1 MFNIMQPFQI
11 FIVEDDD
18 WYSEILGYHLSLNPD
33 YGVTRF
39 SSGKELLCALNK
51 KPDLITIDFSMPQ
64 YRGDKLLEKI
74 KQINPDIPVI
84 VISSQ
89 EDISVAVKLLKMGAT
104 DYIVKDNNTI
114 DLLWNAILKVRE
126 NKALKKEVEQLRS
139 ELDDKYSFNAK
150 HLFGNILKG
159 QSGAVTRLFGLME
172 KAIHTN
178 INVSITGETGT
189 GKELVARAI
198 HYNSE
203 RKKKPFVEVN
213 MAAIPHE
220 LLESELM
227 GHERGAFTGAV
238 ARKIGKFEEANG
250 GTLFLDEIAEMD
262 FSLQSKIL
270 RVLQERELTRVGGN
284 EKVKLDIRLVVA
296 THRDLH
302 EEVQNGF
309 FREDLFFRILGLP
322 IELPPLR
329 ERDNDI
335 LILAKHFADEFTK
348 GNKMQSLE
356 LTQDAKEKLMQYN
369 YPGNVR
375 ELKAMIELAC
385 VMGNEKEIKADDIV
399 YTTKR
404 RTQKLAASIDKTLKE
419 HNSEIIG
426 FYLKKYNNN
435 VPLVANKLDIGRS
448 TIYKMLQLKE
458 VAVC

>member
-1 MFNIMQPFQI
+1 MQPFQI
-11 FIVEDDD
+11 FIVEDDE
-18 WYSEILGYHLSLNPD
+18 WYGEILGYHLSLNPD
-33 YGVTRF
+33 YQVTRF
-39 SSGKELLCALNK
+39 DSGKELLCAMNK
-51 KPDLITIDFSMPQ
+51 KPDLITIDFSMPE

-74 KQINPDIPVI
+74 KEINPHIPVI

-126 NKALKKEVEQLRS
+126 NKALKKEVEQLRN
-139 ELDDKYSFNAK
+139 ELGDKYSFNAK
-150 HLFGNILKG
+150 HSFSNILKG
-159 QSGAVTRLFGLME
+159 QSKAVNRVFELMG

-198 HYNSE
+198 HYNCE

-213 MAAIPHE
+213 MAAIPRE

-227 GHERGAFTGAV
+227 GHEKGAFTGAV

-250 GTLFLDEIAEMD
+250 GTIFLDEIAEMD

-270 RVLQERELTRVGGN
+270 RVLQERELVRVGGN
-284 EKVKLDIRLVVA
+284 EKIKLDIRLIVA
-296 THRDLH
+296 THKDLH
-302 EEVQNGF
+302 EEVQRGS

-335 LILAKHFADEFTK
+335 LILAKYFVDEFAK

-356 LTQDAKEKLMQYN
+356 LTQEAKEKLMQYN

-375 ELKAMIELAC
+375 ELKAMIELAA
-385 VMGNEKEIKADDIV
+385 VMCNEKEIKADDITF
-399 YTTKR
+399 TTKK
-404 RTQKLAASIDKTLKE
+404 RTQKSVSIVDKTLKE

-426 FYLKKYNNN
+426 FYLKKYDNN
-435 VPLVANKLDIGRS
+435 VPLVANKLEIGRS
-448 TIYKMLQLKE
+448 TIYKMLQLNE
-458 VAVC
+458 IAVC

>member
-1 MFNIMQPFQI
+1 MQPFQI

-33 YGVTRF
+33 YQVTRF
-39 SSGKELLCALNK
+39 ASGKEVLCALNK

-385 VMGNEKEIKADDIV
+385 VMCNEREIKADDIV
-399 YTTKR
+399 YTTRKKA
-404 RTQKLAASIDKTLKE
+404 QKTIAAIDKTLKE
-419 HNSEIIG
+419 HNSEIIS

-448 TIYKMLQLKE
+448 TIYKMLQLNE
-458 VAVC
+458 IAVC

>member
-18 WYSEILGYHLSLNPD
+18 WYSEILGYHLTLNPD
-33 YGVTRF
+33 YSVTRF
-39 SSGKELLCALNK
+39 ASGKEVLCALNK
-51 KPDLITIDFSMPQ
+51 KPDLITIDFSMPE

-126 NKALKKEVEQLRS
+126 NKALKKEVEQLRN
-139 ELDDKYSFNAK
+139 ELDDKYSFNTK

-159 QSGAVTRLFGLME
+159 QSGAVTRVFGLME

-213 MAAIPHE
+213 MAAIPRE

-227 GHERGAFTGAV
+227 GHEKGAFTGAV

-296 THRDLH
+296 THKDLH
-302 EEVQNGF
+302 EEVQNGN

-335 LILAKHFADEFTK
+335 LILAKHFADEFVK

-385 VMGNEKEIKADDIV
+385 VMCNGKEIKSDDII
-399 YTTKR
+399 YTTKKR
-404 RTQKLAASIDKTLKE
+404 SQKTIAVTDKTLKE
-419 HNSEIIG
+419 HNSEIISL
-426 FYLKKYNNN
+426 YLKKYNNN

-448 TIYKMLQLKE
+448 TIYKMLQLNE
-458 VAVC
+458 IAVC